1 MRSKYLRN
9 EFIVVKPRALGSV
22 GYRKSAATGG
32 KFLVPTAS
40 EEPGLAAGM
49 CLLSAVLVKTPYLK
63 SLSLRHC
70 IKSDWFTFSF
80 LKERERK
87 KKKDI
92 EFRDYVAFSSAANSN
107 KGKNLSSSSLS

>member
-1 MRSKYLRN
+1 M
-9 EFIVVKPRALGSV
+9 

-49 CLLSAVLVKTPYLK
+49 CLLSAVLVKTLSLR

-70 IKSDWFTFSF
+70 IKSVWFTFSF

-87 KKKDI
+87 KKT
-92 EFRDYVAFSSAANSN
+92 
-107 KGKNLSSSSLS
+107 LSLEIMSLSRVLPTATKAKIWPQVPLVNSLTT

>member
-1 MRSKYLRN
+1 M
-9 EFIVVKPRALGSV
+9 KPRALRSV

-40 EEPGLAAGM
+40 EEPGLAAGT
-49 CLLSAVLVKTPYLK
+49 CLLSAVIVKTLSLK
-63 SLSLRHC
+63 SLSLRHR

-92 EFRDYVAFSSAANSN
+92 EFRDSVAFSCAANSN
-107 KGKNLSSSSLS
+107 KGKNLASISLS

>member
-1 MRSKYLRN
+1 M
-9 EFIVVKPRALGSV
+9 KPRALGSV

-32 KFLVPTAS
+32 KFLVPTGS

-49 CLLSAVLVKTPYLK
+49 CLLSAVLVRTPSLK
-63 SLSLRHC
+63 SLFLRHC

-92 EFRDYVAFSSAANSN
+92 EFRDYAAFLCAATKAKIWPQVPLVNS
-107 KGKNLSSSSLS
+107 LTT